1 MQGRI
6 TIVLI
11 ESSFLLRS
19 GIENLLKELQGLYL
33 TEVYD
38 GSEKHLAEKINALKP
53 DCIILNPEMITDSL
67 NSFVLSMNNRATL
80 IGLIS
85 NNTPPQIMSR
95 FKYHLNI
102 NDDKHEL
109 INTLKN
115 IIGLGKSNKKKAS
128 ENQSLSKREIIIL
141 KHITLGFT
149 NQEVAEKLFISVHTV
164 MTHRKNITKKLGIK
178 TVSGLTVYA
187 LLNKVIEIQDID
199 Q

>member
-1 MQGRI
+1 VQGRI

-11 ESSFLLRS
+11 ESSFLLGS

-38 GSEKHLAEKINALKP
+38 GSEKHLIEKINALKP

-109 INTLKN
+109 INNFKN

-141 KHITLGFT
+141 KHITLGLT

>member
-19 GIENLLKELQGLYL
+19 GIENLLKELQGLHL
-33 TEVYD
+33 VEVYD
-38 GSEKHLAEKINALKP
+38 GSEKHLIEKINALKP
-53 DCIILNPEMITDSL
+53 DCIILNPEMLNDSL
-67 NSFVLSMNNRATL
+67 NSFVLSMNNGATL
-80 IGLIS
+80 IGLIR
-85 NNTPPQIMSR
+85 NTPPPQVMSR

-102 NDDKHEL
+102 KDDKHEL
-109 INTLKN
+109 INNLKN
-115 IIGLGKSNKKKAS
+115 IIGLRKSNKKKAS
-128 ENQSLSKREIIIL
+128 ENQSLSKREVTIL
-141 KHITLGFT
+141 KHITLGLT

-187 LLNKVIEIQDID
+187 LLNKIIAIQDID

>member
-1 MQGRI
+1 MSGRI

-11 ESSFLLRS
+11 ESSFLIRS

-33 TEVYD
+33 TEVFD
-38 GSEKHLAEKINALKP
+38 GSEKHLIEKINALKP
-53 DCIILNPEMITDSL
+53 DCIILNPEMIKDFL
-67 NSFVLSMNNRATL
+67 NSFVLSLNNEATL

-85 NNTPPQIMSR
+85 NDTPSQIKSR
-95 FKYHLNI
+95 FKYSLNI

-109 INTLKN
+109 INNFKN
-115 IIGLGKSNKKKAS
+115 IIGFSKSNRKMAS
-128 ENQSLSKREIIIL
+128 KNQSLSKREITIL
-141 KHITLGFT
+141 KNITLGLT
-149 NQEVAEKLFISVHTV
+149 NQEVAEKLFLSVHTV

-187 LLNKVIEIQDID
+187 LLNKIIEIQEID